1 MPSIQDV
8 ADQINARLDQVTTNT
23 ANTALNTAENVN
35 VSKDIRNELIQ
46 ANSRLSQIDNTL
58 NTGFANISQ
67 GIFALVQLQLASLNL
82 LDHHRKQNDVIICE
96 LVNNNELTCDIKR
109 KLGRQLKLNEE
120 TLAATKHIE
129 GISERVYCCES
140 SDYNRELDMIRKVE
154 ECCPPEPPR
163 KEKCPK
169 ECKTPDYK
177 KPKPDGLNWKPLPI
191 PSQPNPVG

>member
-96 LVNNNELTCDIKR
+96 LVNNNELT
-109 KLGRQLKLNEE
+109 
-120 TLAATKHIE
+120 
-129 GISERVYCCES
+129 
-140 SDYNRELDMIRKVE
+140 M
-154 ECCPPEPPR
+154 
-163 KEKCPK
+163 
-169 ECKTPDYK
+169 
-177 KPKPDGLNWKPLPI
+177 
-191 PSQPNPVG
+191 